1 MVAKTSRT
9 KELDQTLDE
18 GLGTK
23 TAPKI
28 AARLT
33 VNLSRKSADALRE
46 VAEMTEDSRTE
57 VINKALQVYR
67 DIRACQEHGGG
78 VWLQKDEASEPV
90 LTRYY

>member
-1 MVAKTSRT
+1 MAAKTSRL
-9 KELDQTLDE
+9 KVDQTGDE
-18 GLGTK
+18 ALGNDVP
-23 TAPKI
+23 PKI

-33 VNLSRKSADALRE
+33 VNLSRRSAEALRE
-46 VAEMTEDSRTE
+46 AAEMTEDTRTE

-67 DIRACQEHGGG
+67 DIRACQERGGG